1 MNQHFEASC
10 GLLYPPLRGIVQ
22 LTNSNTLRFRNWSF
36 TIRGKCMK
44 ITNAKLA
51 IKLTLTCVFF
61 VLIAAFPGSAA
72 EIDDSLAKCVAIK
85 DDNAARLKCFDE
97 LAKKQIPTKES
108 VIVTPAEKAISQ
120 ESISTADKAT
130 PTIPKVEEKYF
141 SVMEKQ
147 WDLRSDKPKERNI
160 FVLWPYRPCF
170 FLPLAYNSSPN
181 DSTQLD
187 VDPKA
192 KSQYNEAKF
201 QLSFKFKI
209 WRDIIRSEAIKNIIE
224 ENTGI
229 RGIDIWLAY
238 TQQSFWQLYNSAFS
252 APFRDTNYEPEL
264 LFNLDIQQK
273 ITGLMGTKLQFINVG
288 FNHQSNGRAEPLSRS
303 WNRIVANVGLEK
315 NFGLEKKDNFGLLLK
330 TWYRIPEDAAN
341 DDNPDITRYTGYGEL
356 CGTLYW
362 KDQRFAVM
370 LRNNLRSEN
379 LGAVQLDWSV
389 PLSTIH
395 ESLGKKIS
403 LYVQYFNGYGESL
416 LDYNTSINRISAGFM
431 LADWN

>member
-1 MNQHFEASC
+1 
-10 GLLYPPLRGIVQ
+10 
-22 LTNSNTLRFRNWSF
+22 
-36 TIRGKCMK
+36 
-44 ITNAKLA
+44 
-51 IKLTLTCVFF
+51 
-61 VLIAAFPGSAA
+61 
-72 EIDDSLAKCVAIK
+72 
-85 DDNAARLKCFDE
+85 LKCFDD
-97 LAKKQIPTKES
+97 LATKQIPTKES
-108 VIVTPAEKAISQ
+108 VILKPAEKAIPQ
-120 ESISTADKAT
+120 ESVSTADKAV
-130 PTIPKVEEKYF
+130 PTIPETEEKNF
-141 SVMEKQ
+141 SIMEKQ

-209 WRDIIRSEAIKNIIE
+209 WRDIIRSETIKNIIE
-224 ENTGI
+224 KNTGI
-229 RGIDIWLAY
+229 RGVDLWVAY

-264 LFNLDIQQK
+264 LFNLDMQREIP
-273 ITGLMGTKLQFINVG
+273 GLMGTKLQFINIG
-288 FNHQSNGRAEPLSRS
+288 LNHQSNGRAEPLSRS

-356 CGTLYW
+356 WGMLYW
-362 KDQRFAVM
+362 KNQRFAVM

-416 LDYNTSINRISAGFM
+416 LDYNTGINRISAGFM